1 MKDITEKN
9 FGLIIAFLLPGFIFL
24 WGISFSRSLGLSLAS
39 PTKDSEPT
47 IAGFFTISLASLAV
61 GMLISAVRF
70 VVVDC
75 FLFRPLLKRSPKIH
89 FSKLRD
95 KDALE
100 LFLAVVENHYR
111 YFQYYSNT
119 LVAVVGAFVAYL
131 FWGASRATCGL
142 WIGVLLLFA
151 ILLFASY
158 DCLRKYNERAAEI
171 VSDNSTV
178 A

>member
-1 MKDITEKN
+1 MIASKN
-9 FGLIIAFLLPGFIFL
+9 V
-24 WGISFSRSLGLSLAS
+24 WSQDTKS
-39 PTKDSEPT
+39 PLT
-47 IAGFFTISLASLAV
+47 A
-61 GMLISAVRF
+61 RF
-70 VVVDC
+70 EV
-75 FLFRPLLKRSPKIH
+75 
-89 FSKLRD
+89 
-95 KDALE
+95 
-100 LFLAVVENHYR
+100 
-111 YFQYYSNT
+111 T

-171 VSDNSTV
+171 VSDNNTV